1 MRHTIFQPGTRAA
14 WLLLFLFVPQA
25 IAAQEPAKTLEWE
38 DHHNINS
45 GRLDLPWSRRIEEI
59 ELEDILIDGR
69 SILIGEPFVGDIRNL
84 TFRVKNIS
92 DGPISFVQI
101 TLTLPEVKVPP
112 QIPFVR
118 AGDIKTQKSLLP
130 GDEAE
135 LKIPDRKLYDWVA
148 DTVAQQGRELK
159 SIRRAAIDVVI
170 IVSQKSGQLP
180 GGCVKMRDPRNE
192 CQPGP

>member
-1 MRHTIFQPGTRAA
+1 
-14 WLLLFLFVPQA
+14 LLFLFVPQA
-25 IAAQEPAKTLEWE
+25 IVAQEPAKTLEWE
-38 DHHNINS
+38 GHRNINS
-45 GRLDLPWSRRIEEI
+45 GRVDLPWSRRIEEI

-84 TFRVKNIS
+84 TFRIKNIS
-92 DGPISFVQI
+92 DGPVGFVQI
-101 TLTLPEVKVPP
+101 TVTLPEIKVPP

-118 AGDIKTQKSLLP
+118 AGDIKTQKPLLP
-130 GDEAE
+130 GQQAE
-135 LKIPDRKLYDWVA
+135 LTISDRKIYDWVA

-159 SIRRAAIDVVI
+159 SIRKAAIDVVI

-180 GGCVKMRDPRNE
+180 GGCVKTRDPRNE